1 MGLQPT
7 AFGGP
12 NSAQGRRKW
21 QPTPVFLPGKSYGQ
35 RSLVGYYHE
44 VANSRTRQN
53 THITPTQAV
62 SEGVGEFLVT
72 IDMQET
78 TPKLSG
84 IKQSLQDF
92 PAVVEKGHQSDPW
105 SRRIPHALG
114 QLSPRATATEAR
126 ALETVLCNK
135 RSPLTPTLEQRHLL
149 QKRKPVH
156 RNKGPAQPE

>member
-7 AFGGP
+7 ALGGR
-12 NSAQGRRKW
+12 NSVQGRRKW

-35 RSLVGYYHE
+35 RSLAGYYHE

-92 PAVVEKGHQSDPW
+92 PAVVELW
-105 SRRIPHALG
+105 RIYLPIQGTPVRSLVQEDSTCLG
-114 QLSPRATATEAR
+114 ATE
-126 ALETVLCNK
+126 
-135 RSPLTPTLEQRHLL
+135 PTSHSY
-149 QKRKPVH
+149 
-156 RNKGPAQPE
+156 